1 MRSNVRHIRKQT
13 FGEMIKSSFNWI
25 RFRFGTNFFMTSQE
39 VIQYLQAKI
48 VKITSMTVAAF
59 IDVQFRE
66 SISTVI

>member
-1 MRSNVRHIRKQT
+1 MRSRKQT
-13 FGEMIKSSFNWI
+13 IREMIKNSFRWI
-25 RFRFGTNFFMTSQE
+25 RFRFGTNFLVITQE

-48 VKITSMTVAAF
+48 VKITTMTVAAF